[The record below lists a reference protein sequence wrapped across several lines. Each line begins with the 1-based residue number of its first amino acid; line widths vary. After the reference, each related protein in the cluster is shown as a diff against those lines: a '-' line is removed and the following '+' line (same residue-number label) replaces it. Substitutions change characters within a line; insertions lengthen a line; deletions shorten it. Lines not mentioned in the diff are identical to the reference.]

1 MNLLLENK
9 IVTDYTSEP
18 VSVSTAKAYMKVN
31 FSDDDTLIASLLK
44 NATLWLENYTG
55 LSYGVRTIML
65 TIEMNANE
73 FYLLPGP
80 VQNVCCVS
88 IIDHVPTETDDY
100 VVIGGQLKVYTSGI
114 YEISLEVGYTTIP
127 KDAENDILAITA
139 YTYQNRGI
147 DLSNE
152 NASLVDFPMLASAY
166 YKRLAI

>member
-9 IVTDYTSEP
+9 IVTDYTTEP

-55 LSYGVRTIML
+55 FSYGVRTIML

-80 VQNVCCVS
+80 VQNVCCVTM
-88 IIDHVPTETDDY
+88 IEHGATETDDY
-100 VVIGGQLKVYTSGI
+100 VVIGGQLKVRV
-114 YEISLEVGYTTIP
+114 LKVMEVT
-127 KDAENDILAITA
+127 L
-139 YTYQNRGI
+139 
-147 DLSNE
+147 
-152 NASLVDFPMLASAY
+152 FHH
-166 YKRLAI
+166 

>member
-9 IVTDYTSEP
+9 IVTDYAAPP
-18 VSVSTAKAYMKVN
+18 VGLSTAKAYMKVN
-31 FSDDDTLIASLLK
+31 FSDDDNLITSLLK
-44 NATLWLENYTG
+44 NATLWLENYTS
-55 LSYGVRTIML
+55 LSYGYRTIKL
-65 TIEMNANE
+65 TIEMNADE

-80 VQNVCCVS
+80 VRAVTAVS
-88 IIDHVPTETDDY
+88 IIDGTDVSVSDY
-100 VVIGGQLKVYTSGI
+100 FLVGGQIKVYATAI
-114 YEISLEVGYTTIP
+114 YEMTVNVGYLTIP